1 MIMNQEQ
8 RVFRLGPIRPPSEA
22 NSLLLQVTSGCTW
35 NKCKFC
41 QLYKNHPFR
50 AFSVESIKED
60 IDVMAYYA
68 EIASRYLSKGISFR
82 SYDSFEE
89 CKTMT
94 HEEFNCF
101 YLVYNWLSHG
111 GQNVFLQDG
120 NSLAL
125 KSERLEEVLLYLKKT
140 FPQVK
145 RVTSYARA
153 ETLYRITEEQYLSLK
168 NAGLDRIHSGYES
181 GSDSVLEWINKGVTS
196 RQQIEAGQKVKSAG
210 IQLSLY
216 FMPGVGG
223 KALSKDNAIGTAE
236 VIRQI
241 NPDFI
246 RIRTAVITTGS
257 ELWEEYINGEFTLCG
272 DDDKIQELRYII
284 DNTQRC
290 SGELVCGDHI
300 LNLLPQVNGML
311 NADGDRMKDLVD
323 EYLNMDAIQR
333 RIYQYLRRM
342 GRVSC
347 LKDMSLISPK
357 EIGEARELCNS
368 FHTQEAWDEQVNQW
382 MHRFI

>member
-1 MIMNQEQ
+1 MEQEQ

-41 QLYKNHPFR
+41 QLYKSRPFR

-60 IDVMAYYA
+60 IDTMAYYA
-68 EIASRYLSKGISFR
+68 EIAGRYLVKGMSFR
-82 SYDSFEE
+82 SYDGFEE

-94 HEEFNCF
+94 HQELNCF
-101 YLVYNWLSHG
+101 YLIYNWLSHG
-111 GQNVFLQDG
+111 GVNVFLQDG

-125 KSERLEEVLLYLKKT
+125 KPERLEEVLLYLKKT

-153 ETLYRITEEQYLSLK
+153 ETLHRITEEQYLSLK

-196 RQQIEAGQKVKSAG
+196 RQQIEAGQKVKVAG

-216 FMPGVGG
+216 FMPGIGG
-223 KALSKDNAIGTAE
+223 KELSMENAMETAK

-241 NPDFI
+241 NPDFV
-246 RIRTAVITTGS
+246 RIRTAVITRGS
-257 ELWEEYINGEFTLCG
+257 ELWEEYLKGQFTLCG
-272 DDDKIQELRYII
+272 DDDKIKELRSIV
-284 DNTQRC
+284 DHTREC

-300 LNLLPQVNGML
+300 LNLLPQVNGIL
-311 NADGDRMKDLVD
+311 NADGDRMKDLMD

-347 LKDMSLISPK
+347 PKDMSLISPK
-357 EIGEARELCNS
+357 EIGAARELCNS
-368 FHTQEAWDEQVNQW
+368 FHTQEVWDEQVNQW
-382 MHRFI
+382 MNRFI

>member
-1 MIMNQEQ
+1 MEQEQ

-41 QLYKNHPFR
+41 QLYKDRPFR

-60 IDVMAYYA
+60 IDTMAYYG
-68 EIASRYLSKGISFR
+68 EIARRYLSTGMLFR

-94 HEEFNCF
+94 HEELNCV

-111 GQNVFLQDG
+111 GENVFLQDG

-125 KSERLEEVLLYLKKT
+125 KPERLEEVLVYLKKT

-153 ETLYRITEEQYLSLK
+153 ETLYRITEEQYSCLK
-168 NAGLDRIHSGYES
+168 KAGLDRIHSGYES
-181 GSDSVLEWINKGVTS
+181 GSNKVLEFINKGVTKE
-196 RQQIEAGQKVKSAG
+196 QQMEAGIRVKNAG

-223 KALSKDNAIGTAE
+223 KELSMENAMGTAE

-246 RIRTAVITTGS
+246 RIRTAVITRGS
-257 ELWEEYINGEFTLCG
+257 ELWEEYLKGQFTLCG
-272 DDDKIQELRYII
+272 DDDKIQELRSII
-284 DNTQRC
+284 DNTQEC

-300 LNLLPQVNGML
+300 LNLLPEVNGIL
-311 NADGDRMKDLVD
+311 NVDGDRMKDLVD
-323 EYLNMDAIQR
+323 EYLNMDTIQR

-347 LKDMSLISPK
+347 PKDMSLISPK
-357 EIGEARELCNS
+357 EMSEAKELCTS